1 MKQRQ
6 ESGAADDAMK
16 RISVGQMIRDEL
28 RRQERGVSWF
38 ARRLSCDRTNVYRI
52 FGKDSIDTDL
62 LLRISAILHH
72 DFFDDI
78 SRATS
83 DDTSTE

>member
-1 MKQRQ
+1 
-6 ESGAADDAMK
+6 MK
-16 RISVGQMIRDEL
+16 RISVGEMIRDEL

-52 FGKDSIDTDL
+52 FGKESIDTNL
-62 LLRISAILHH
+62 LLRISAILQH

-78 SRATS
+78 SRAAADETS
-83 DDTSTE
+83 SERQ